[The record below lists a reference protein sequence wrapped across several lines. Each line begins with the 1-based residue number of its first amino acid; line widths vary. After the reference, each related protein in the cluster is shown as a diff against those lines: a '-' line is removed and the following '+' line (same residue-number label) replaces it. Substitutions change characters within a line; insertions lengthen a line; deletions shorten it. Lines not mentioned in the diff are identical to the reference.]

1 MLRAVV
7 IKHVELSDK
16 VVRNII
22 QVIIT
27 TRGASERHIDG
38 RCQDLDVGVLGSDRI
53 VELLESI
60 GLVRAETAVEV
71 VLVADLDVADGPRLG
86 MSILGSQ
93 STILCVDG
101 SGEELQL
108 VQCVL
113 DVEVELGLWDEI
125 PVQSKSS
132 PYPENWF
139 QSVKAY
145 RMVVGVTHWA
155 PC

>member
-16 VVRNII
+16 VVRNIV

-27 TRGASERHIDG
+27 TRRASERHVDG
-38 RCQDLDVGVLGSDRI
+38 RCQNLDVGVLGSDGI
-53 VELLESI
+53 IEFLESI
-60 GLVRAETAVEV
+60 RLVRAQAVVEV
-71 VLVADLDVADGPRLG
+71 VLVADLDVADGPWLG
-86 MSILGSQ
+86 VSILGSQ
-93 STILCVDG
+93 STVLCVDG
-101 SGEELQL
+101 SGEELEL

-113 DVEVELGLWDEI
+113 DVEVKLGLGDKI

-132 PYPENWF
+132 PHSENWLSSAKIF
-139 QSVKAY
+139 C
-145 RMVVGVTHWA
+145 MVVGITHWA